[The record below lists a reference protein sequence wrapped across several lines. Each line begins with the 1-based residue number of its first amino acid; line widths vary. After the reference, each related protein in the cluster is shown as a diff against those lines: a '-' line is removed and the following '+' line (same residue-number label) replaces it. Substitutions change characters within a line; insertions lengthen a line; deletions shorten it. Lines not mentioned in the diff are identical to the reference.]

1 MISLSSY
8 IMNADDN
15 TQIEYIVIIDNDDE
29 ESVKALEEAK
39 IIFRALHNVNLE
51 VITIDRLGYGKLHH
65 YHNIA
70 AKKFTGDCLLER
82 NDDHFCITK
91 GWDTIVCNSI
101 EPYKN
106 EPIVIHQKG
115 LNETVWWAT
124 APGINRKWYDVSTN
138 NGKLDAFAEVGID
151 VWLMRYAEDCGLK
164 VIPAG
169 YQMIS
174 MQRGEEH
181 SGKVGGIQNQLPE
194 DEVLEERRNSA
205 NNRSS
210 DPELR
215 KQHNINLKNWKD

>member
-1 MISLSSY
+1 
-8 IMNADDN
+8 MNADDN

>member
-8 IMNADDN
+8 IMNANDN
-15 TQIEYIVIIDNDDE
+15 TQIEYIVVIDNDDE
-29 ESVKALEEAK
+29 ESLKALNEAK
-39 IIFRALHNVNLE
+39 IIFQVLHNVELK
-51 VITIDRLGYGKLHH
+51 VKIVDRLGYGKLHH

-70 AKKFTGDCLLER
+70 ARMFTGDCLLER

-91 GWDTIVCNSI
+91 GWDDIVRTAI
-101 EPYKN
+101 EPYKD

-115 LNETVWWAT
+115 LNETAWYAT

-169 YQMIS
+169 YEMIG
-174 MQRGEEH
+174 MQRGEEN
-181 SGKVGGIQNQLPE
+181 STKVGGMYNQLPD
-194 DEVLEERRNSA
+194 DEVLEERRTA
-205 NNRSS
+205 GNNRSS

-215 KQHNINLKNWKD
+215 VQHNINLKNWKK